1 HDPRPSAPMVSSHP
15 RLYLIFWY
23 HTITFSLLARE
34 KTEKSASGSPVSLS
48 KGTKNP
54 GSSGHPTV
62 SVV

>member
-1 HDPRPSAPMVSSHP
+1 MVSSHP